1 MFGAESGS
9 TIGLIILV
17 ATLGMVPF
25 LVVTTTAFMKIAV
38 VLFLIRNAL
47 GIQQTPPN
55 LVLYGIALVLAVF
68 LTSPVVG
75 AVYAEIGDRS
85 LNYDHFADWQ
95 LAAERASMP
104 IQQHLLK
111 FTDEPARNFFYQ
123 ATAEVWPKE
132 AHEAASSDD
141 LMILIPAFVISELTR
156 AFEIGFL
163 LYLPFIV
170 IDLIISNILLAMGMM
185 MVSPL
190 VISVPFKLFLFVL
203 VDGWSRLLE
212 GLVLSY
218 Q

>member
-1 MFGAESGS
+1 MGEGGPNLLGIIVIA
-9 TIGLIILV
+9 TGLGL
-17 ATLGMVPF
+17 VPF
-25 LVVTTTAFMKIAV
+25 AVVTMTSFMKIAV
-38 VLFLIRNAL
+38 VLFLVRNAL

-55 LVLYGIALVLAVF
+55 LVLYGIAIVLSVF
-68 LTSPVVG
+68 LTSPVIG
-75 AVYAEIGDRS
+75 DVYARMSDPSID
-85 LNYDHFADWQ
+85 LANVQDWGRA
-95 LAAERASMP
+95 AAEARVP
-104 IQQHLLK
+104 VQEHLLR
-111 FTDEPARNFFYQ
+111 FTDETARTFFYEV
-123 ATAEVWPKE
+123 TAEVWPEE
-132 AHEAASSDD
+132 AHEQASSDD
-141 LMILIPAFVISELTR
+141 LMILVPAFVISELTR

-218 Q
+218 S

>member
-1 MFGAESGS
+1 MLDGEGTGTVGA
-9 TIGLIILV
+9 ILV
-17 ATLGMVPF
+17 VAGLGMVPF
-25 LVVTTTAFMKIAV
+25 AVVTMTSFMKIAV

-55 LVLYGIALVLAVF
+55 LVLYGISIVLSIF
-68 LTSPVVG
+68 LTAPVIG
-75 AVYAEIGDRS
+75 AVYAEVSDRR
-85 LNYDHFADWQ
+85 LDYQNFQDWEI
-95 LAAERASMP
+95 AAERARAP
-104 IQQHLLK
+104 VQEHLLK
-111 FTDEPARNFFYQ
+111 FTDEPARNFFYE

-141 LMILIPAFVISELTR
+141 LMILVPAFVISELTR

-218 Q
+218 R

>member
-1 MFGAESGS
+1 MFTGEEGS
-9 TIGLIILV
+9 NVGLILLV
-17 ATLGMVPF
+17 AGLGMLPF
-25 LVVTTTAFMKIAV
+25 LVITTTAFMKIAV

-55 LVLYGIALVLAVF
+55 LVLYGIAIVLSVF
-68 LTSPVVG
+68 LTSPVIG
-75 AVYAEIGDRS
+75 SVYAEISDRT
-85 LNYDHFADWQ
+85 LDYQNFEDWGV
-95 LAAERASMP
+95 AAARAKIP
-104 IQQHLLK
+104 VQEHLLK

-123 ATAEVWPKE
+123 ATEEIWPKE

-218 Q
+218 R

>member
-1 MFGAESGS
+1 MFGEESGAPF
-9 TIGLIILV
+9 GLMLV
-17 ATLGMVPF
+17 IATLGMIPF

-38 VLFLIRNAL
+38 VLFLVRNAL

-75 AVYAEIGDRS
+75 AVYAEISDRT
-85 LNYDHFADWQ
+85 LDYQQFEDWEI
-95 LAAERASMP
+95 AAERARLP
-104 IQQHLLK
+104 VQQHLLK
-111 FTDEPARNFFYQ
+111 FTDEPARHFFYE

-141 LMILIPAFVISELTR
+141 LMILIPAFIISELTR

>member
-1 MFGAESGS
+1 MGEGTPNLLGIIVIA
-9 TIGLIILV
+9 TGLGL
-17 ATLGMVPF
+17 VPF
-25 LVVTTTAFMKIAV
+25 AVVTMTSFMKIAV
-38 VLFLIRNAL
+38 VMFLVRNAL

-55 LVLYGIALVLAVF
+55 LVLYGIAIVLSVF
-68 LTSPVVG
+68 LTSPVIG
-75 AVYAEIGDRS
+75 DVYARVSNPSID
-85 LNYDHFADWQ
+85 FANIEDWGK
-95 LAAERASMP
+95 AAEEARVP
-104 IQQHLLK
+104 IQQHLLR
-111 FTDEPARNFFYQ
+111 FTDEPARNFFYDV
-123 ATAEVWPKE
+123 TAEVWPEE
-132 AHEAASSDD
+132 AHNEASSDD
-141 LMILIPAFVISELTR
+141 LMILVPAFVISELTR

-218 Q
+218 S

>member
-1 MFGAESGS
+1 MGEDAPNILGIIVLGAG
-9 TIGLIILV
+9 
-17 ATLGMVPF
+17 LGMVPF
-25 LVVTTTAFMKIAV
+25 AVVTMTSFMKIAV
-38 VLFLIRNAL
+38 VMFLVRNAL

-55 LVLYGIALVLAVF
+55 LVLYGIAIVLSVF
-68 LTSPVVG
+68 LTSPVIG
-75 AVYAEIGDRS
+75 DVYARVSDPSIDFSNIR
-85 LNYDHFADWQ
+85 DWGV
-95 LAAERASMP
+95 AAEKARVP
-104 IQQHLLK
+104 IQEHLMR
-111 FTDEPARNFFYQ
+111 FTDEPARTFFYEV
-123 ATAEVWPKE
+123 TAEVWPEE
-132 AHEAASSDD
+132 AHKQASSDD
-141 LMILIPAFVISELTR
+141 LIILVPAFVISELTR

-218 Q
+218 S

>member
-1 MFGAESGS
+1 MLGGEGTGAVGA
-9 TIGLIILV
+9 ILV
-17 ATLGMVPF
+17 VAGLGMVPF
-25 LVVTTTAFMKIAV
+25 AVVTMTSFMKIAV

-55 LVLYGIALVLAVF
+55 LVLYGISIVLSIF
-68 LTSPVVG
+68 LTAPVIG
-75 AVYAEIGDRS
+75 AVYAEVSDRR
-85 LNYDHFADWQ
+85 LDYQNFQDWEI
-95 LAAERASMP
+95 AAERARGP
-104 IQQHLLK
+104 VQEHLLK
-111 FTDEPARNFFYQ
+111 FTDEPARNFFYE

-141 LMILIPAFVISELTR
+141 LMILVPAFVISELTR

-218 Q
+218 R

>member
-1 MFGAESGS
+1 MFTGEGGS
-9 TIGLIILV
+9 NVAIILLV
-17 ATLGMVPF
+17 AGLGMVPF

-55 LVLYGIALVLAVF
+55 LVLYGIAIVLSVF
-68 LTSPVVG
+68 LTSPVIG
-75 AVYAEIGDRS
+75 SVYAEISDRT
-85 LNYDHFADWQ
+85 LDYQDFKDWEI
-95 LAAERASMP
+95 AAERAKIP
-104 IQQHLLK
+104 LQEHLLK
-111 FTDEPARNFFYQ
+111 FTDEPTRNFFYK
-123 ATAEVWPKE
+123 ATEEVWPKE

-141 LMILIPAFVISELTR
+141 LMILIPAFIISELTR

-218 Q
+218 R

>member
-1 MFGAESGS
+1 MIEGAPNLLG
-9 TIGLIILV
+9 IIV
-17 ATLGMVPF
+17 IATGLGMVPF
-25 LVVTTTAFMKIAV
+25 AVVTMTSFMKIAV
-38 VLFLIRNAL
+38 VMFLVRNAL

-55 LVLYGIALVLAVF
+55 LVLYGIAIVLSVF
-68 LTSPVVG
+68 LTSPVIG
-75 AVYAEIGDRS
+75 DVYARVSDPTIDLG
-85 LNYDHFADWQ
+85 NIQDWGRA
-95 LAAERASMP
+95 AAEARVP
-104 IQQHLLK
+104 VQEHLLRY
-111 FTDEPARNFFYQ
+111 TDEPARNFFYEV
-123 ATAEVWPKE
+123 TAEVWPEE
-132 AHEAASSDD
+132 AHQEASSDD
-141 LMILIPAFVISELTR
+141 LLILVPAFVISELTR

-218 Q
+218 S

>member
-1 MFGAESGS
+1 MLGGEGTGAVGA
-9 TIGLIILV
+9 ILV
-17 ATLGMVPF
+17 VAGLGLVPF
-25 LVVTTTAFMKIAV
+25 AVVTMTSFMKIAV

-55 LVLYGIALVLAVF
+55 LVLYGISIVLSIF
-68 LTSPVVG
+68 LTAPVIG
-75 AVYAEIGDRS
+75 AVYAEVSDRR
-85 LNYDHFADWQ
+85 LDYENFQDWEI
-95 LAAERASMP
+95 AAERARIP
-104 IQQHLLK
+104 VQEHLLR
-111 FTDEPARNFFYQ
+111 FTDEPARNFFYE

-141 LMILIPAFVISELTR
+141 LMILVPAFVISELTR

-218 Q
+218 R

>member
-1 MFGAESGS
+1 MLGGEDGS
-9 TIGLIILV
+9 AVGVILLV
-17 ATLGMVPF
+17 AGLGLVPF
-25 LVVTTTAFMKIAV
+25 MVVTTTAFMKIAV

-55 LVLYGIALVLAVF
+55 LVLYGIAIVLAVF

-75 AVYAEIGDRS
+75 SVFAEVSDQTLDYANFE
-85 LNYDHFADWQ
+85 DWER
-95 LAAERASMP
+95 AAERVKIP

-123 ATAEVWPKE
+123 ATAEVWPEE

-141 LMILIPAFVISELTR
+141 LMILIPAFMISELTR

>member
-1 MFGAESGS
+1 MLGGEGTGAVGAVLVVA
-9 TIGLIILV
+9 GLGL
-17 ATLGMVPF
+17 VPF
-25 LVVTTTAFMKIAV
+25 AVVTMTSFMKIAV

-55 LVLYGIALVLAVF
+55 LVLYGISIVLSIF
-68 LTSPVVG
+68 LTAPVIG
-75 AVYAEIGDRS
+75 AVYAEVSDRR
-85 LNYDHFADWQ
+85 LDYENFQDWEI
-95 LAAERASMP
+95 AAERARVP
-104 IQQHLLK
+104 VQEHLLK
-111 FTDEPARNFFYQ
+111 FTDEPARNFFYE

-141 LMILIPAFVISELTR
+141 LMILVPAFVISELTR

-218 Q
+218 R

>member
-1 MFGAESGS
+1 MFEGGS
-9 TIGLIILV
+9 NSLGLIVVI
-17 ATLGMVPF
+17 AAMGMVPF
-25 LVVTTTAFMKIAV
+25 AVVTTTAFMKIAV
-38 VLFLIRNAL
+38 VMFLIRNAL

-55 LVLYGIALVLAVF
+55 LVLYGIAIVLSVF

-75 AVYAEIGDRS
+75 EVYAQLSNPS
-85 LNYDHFADWQ
+85 LNYENFEDWKQ
-95 LAAERASMP
+95 AAEDARVP
-104 IQQHLLK
+104 VQQHLLRY
-111 FTDEPARNFFYQ
+111 TDEPARNFFYE
-123 ATAEVWPKE
+123 ATAEVWPEE
-132 AHEAASSDD
+132 AHKAASSDD
-141 LMILIPAFVISELTR
+141 LMILVPAFVISELTH

-218 Q
+218 S

>member
-1 MFGAESGS
+1 MLGGEGTGAVGA
-9 TIGLIILV
+9 ILV
-17 ATLGMVPF
+17 VAGLGLVPF
-25 LVVTTTAFMKIAV
+25 AVVTMTSFMKIAV

-55 LVLYGIALVLAVF
+55 LVLYGISIVLSIF
-68 LTSPVVG
+68 LTAPVIG
-75 AVYAEIGDRS
+75 AVYAQVSDRTLDYENFQDWEI
-85 LNYDHFADWQ
+85 
-95 LAAERASMP
+95 AAERARVP
-104 IQQHLLK
+104 VQEHLLK
-111 FTDEPARNFFYQ
+111 FTDEPARNFFYE
-123 ATAEVWPKE
+123 ATAEVWPEE
-132 AHEAASSDD
+132 AHAAASSDD
-141 LMILIPAFVISELTR
+141 LMILVPAFVISELTR

-218 Q
+218 R